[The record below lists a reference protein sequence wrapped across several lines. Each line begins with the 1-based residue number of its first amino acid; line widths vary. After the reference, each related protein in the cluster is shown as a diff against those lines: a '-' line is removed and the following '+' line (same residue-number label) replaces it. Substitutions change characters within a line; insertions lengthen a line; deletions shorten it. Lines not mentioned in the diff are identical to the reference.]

1 MKTLVLLLCAQTVIA
16 SAQVVPATPTKFKAR
31 GVGTSTSSTS
41 TVSGGGGTA
50 TIGVPQQKPDTVVR
64 TITYLTLTPPRQWTS
79 ADGKP
84 LLASLIA
91 FEDMVVETLKSEQPA
106 GGPATTMPKLNG
118 KPTVVKAGKV
128 RLFSNGKPYEVALDK
143 LSQADRDFI
152 DTVKHAVEA
161 KP

>member
-1 MKTLVLLLCAQTVIA
+1 MKTLVLLICTLTVIA
-16 SAQVVPATPTKFKAR
+16 KAQVVPTTPTKFKTR

-41 TVSGGGGTA
+41 AVSGGGTA

-64 TITYLTLTPPRQWTS
+64 TTTYLTLTLPRQWTS

-91 FEDMVVETLKSEQPA
+91 FEDMVVETLKSEQPT